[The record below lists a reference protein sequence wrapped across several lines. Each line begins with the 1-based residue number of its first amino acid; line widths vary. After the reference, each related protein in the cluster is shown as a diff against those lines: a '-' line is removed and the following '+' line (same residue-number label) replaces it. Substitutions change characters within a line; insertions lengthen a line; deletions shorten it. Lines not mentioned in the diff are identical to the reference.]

1 MKTSPATPAIERR
14 FTTGKVEL
22 RAAADGKSS
31 TIRGY
36 AAVFDSPSENLGGF
50 IEVIAKGA
58 FDDVLKDDVRALFNH
73 DANLILGRTKSGT
86 CTIGVDDTGLFYEI
100 TPADTQ
106 TARDLVVSLQRG
118 DVDQSSF
125 AFAVKREGQEWK
137 DSPDNP
143 TMMIR
148 TIIKVAKLYDVS
160 PVTYPAYPD
169 TEASARTLQEA
180 RSWKAETAPKPSA
193 AEQRARQLAL
203 AEAEA

>member
-1 MKTSPATPAIERR
+1 MKTPPTPAIERR

-22 RAAADGKSS
+22 RAAEGKTP

-36 AAVFDSPSENLGGF
+36 AAAFDSPSENLGGF

-106 TARDLVVSLQRG
+106 TARDLTVSLKRG

-125 AFAVKREGQEWK
+125 AFAVKREGQDWK
-137 DSPDNP
+137 DHPDNP
-143 TMMIR
+143 AMMIR
-148 TIIKVAKLYDVS
+148 TITKVARLYDVS

-180 RSWKAETAPKPSA
+180 RAWKTEQTPKPDEA
-193 AEQRARQLAL
+193 ARRARELQLA
-203 AEAEA
+203 ESES